1 MHWISEENYEKTMTD
16 VVEPI
21 LAQRRTQGFDE
32 RVKGQPI
39 YYEHYAADHP
49 QGVIVI
55 SHGFTESIAKFAESI
70 YYMLQAGFDVWGL
83 DHRGHGRSWR
93 ENENPYVVHIRRF
106 EDYVLD
112 LQHLIEQHVIPESKG
127 LPLYLYCHSMGGCIG
142 AWLIE
147 KCPEMFCKA
156 VLSSPMIG
164 LSFGKIPVP
173 VMFAAASIKGIG
185 EKKKEPMS
193 PVLSFETADFE
204 NSCGSSRCRYDY
216 YYKKRLQ
223 DKNLQ
228 TTSPSIGWGL
238 EAVKA
243 CRRITSKKQTARI
256 SIPVLIFQA
265 GAETVVRKDSQ
276 SLFAMQIPGCRL
288 QLIPDRKH
296 ELYMTDSDVLI
307 PYWESIF
314 RFFQT

>member
-1 MHWISEENYEKTMTD
+1 
-16 VVEPI
+16 
-21 LAQRRTQGFDE
+21 
-32 RVKGQPI
+32 
-39 YYEHYAADHP
+39 
-49 QGVIVI
+49 
-55 SHGFTESIAKFAESI
+55 
-70 YYMLQAGFDVWGL
+70 
-83 DHRGHGRSWR
+83 
-93 ENENPYVVHIRRF
+93 
-106 EDYVLD
+106 
-112 LQHLIEQHVIPESKG
+112 
-127 LPLYLYCHSMGGCIG
+127 
-142 AWLIE
+142 
-147 KCPEMFCKA
+147 
-156 VLSSPMIG
+156 
-164 LSFGKIPVP
+164 
-173 VMFAAASIKGIG
+173 
-185 EKKKEPMS
+185 MS
-193 PVLSFETADFE
+193 PVLSCETADFE
-204 NSCGSSRCRYDY
+204 NSCGSSHCRYDY